1 MNRMKEWLQS
11 RILPLGAVAA
21 LLAPL
26 VIASLTAAQNATPR
40 ADLPLEQISPGKT
53 RGQLVSLVSAPIPT
67 VVRGKS
73 GTLDLRFHVA
83 NGYHVNSNKP
93 AEEFMIP
100 TALHLDAAN
109 DILLGKVDYPAGQDM
124 SFEFA
129 PDQKLN
135 VYTGNFTVGI
145 MVRVLHTA
153 SPGKYAMRGSL
164 KYQACDDRACYP
176 PKNLPVQFEV
186 KVAKPPVER
195 SKRRSPQS
203 PHAHR

>member
-1 MNRMKEWLQS
+1 MKNWLQS
-11 RILPLGAVAA
+11 RVLPLLAVAVS
-21 LLAPL
+21 LGSL
-26 VIASLTAAQNATPR
+26 VVASLTAAQNATPGG
-40 ADLPLEQISPGKT
+40 DLPLEQISPGKT
-53 RGQLVSLVSAPIPT
+53 RGPLVSLVSAPIPT
-67 VVRGKS
+67 VIRGKA
-73 GTLDLRFHVA
+73 GTLDLRFHVTT
-83 NGYHVNSNKP
+83 GYHVNSNKP

-109 DILLGKVDYPAGQDM
+109 DILLGKIDYPTGQDM

-135 VYTGNFTVGI
+135 VYTGNFTVGV

-153 SPGKYAMRGSL
+153 SPGKYAMRGAL

-186 KVAKPPVER
+186 KVVKAPVEH
-195 SKRRSPQS
+195 SKRRPAQS

>member
-1 MNRMKEWLQS
+1 MMDWLQS
-11 RILPLGAVAA
+11 RILPLVTVAV
-21 LLAPL
+21 LLGSL
-26 VIASLTAAQNATPR
+26 VLASLTSAQNASPR
-40 ADLPLEQISPGKT
+40 ADLPIEQVSPGKT
-53 RGQLVSLVSAPIPT
+53 HGALVSLVSAPIPT

-83 NGYHVNSNKP
+83 TGYHVNSNKP
-93 AEEFMIP
+93 SEEFMIP

-109 DILLGKVDYPAGQDM
+109 DILLRKIDYPEGRDM

-135 VYTGNFTVGI
+135 VYTGNFTVGVL
-145 MVRVLHTA
+145 VRVLHTA
-153 SPGKYAMRGSL
+153 TPGKYAMRGAL

-186 KVAKPPVER
+186 KVAKAPVEH
-195 SKRRSPQS
+195 SRRRPAQS

>member
-1 MNRMKEWLQS
+1 MMDWLQS
-11 RILPLGAVAA
+11 RILPLTAVAI
-21 LLAPL
+21 LLGSL
-26 VIASLTAAQNATPR
+26 VLASLTSAQNAIPS
-40 ADLPLEQISPGKT
+40 ADFPIDQVSPGKT
-53 RGQLVSLVSAPIPT
+53 HGALVSLVSAPIPT

-73 GTLDLRFHVA
+73 GNLDLRFHVA
-83 NGYHVNSNKP
+83 TGYHVNSNKP

-109 DILLGKVDYPAGQDM
+109 DILLGKIDYPEGRDM

-135 VYTGNFTVGI
+135 VYTGNFTVGVL
-145 MVRVLHTA
+145 VRVLHTA
-153 SPGKYAMRGSL
+153 TPGKYAMRGSL

-186 KVAKPPVER
+186 KVAKAPVEHGG
-195 SKRRSPQS
+195 RRPAQS

>member
-1 MNRMKEWLQS
+1 MMDWLQS
-11 RILPLGAVAA
+11 RILPLAGVV
-21 LLAPL
+21 LLL
-26 VIASLTAAQNATPR
+26 GSLILASLTSAQSASPS
-40 ADLPLEQISPGKT
+40 ADLPIDQISPGKT
-53 RGQLVSLVSAPIPT
+53 HGAFVSLVSAPIPT

-73 GTLDLRFHVA
+73 GTLDLRFHVS

-109 DILLGKVDYPAGQDM
+109 DILLGKIDYPEGRDM

-135 VYTGNFTVGI
+135 VYTGNFTVGVL
-145 MVRVLHTA
+145 VRVLHTA
-153 SPGKYAMRGSL
+153 TPGKYAMRGSL

-186 KVAKPPVER
+186 KVAKAPVDHGGR
-195 SKRRSPQS
+195 HPAQS